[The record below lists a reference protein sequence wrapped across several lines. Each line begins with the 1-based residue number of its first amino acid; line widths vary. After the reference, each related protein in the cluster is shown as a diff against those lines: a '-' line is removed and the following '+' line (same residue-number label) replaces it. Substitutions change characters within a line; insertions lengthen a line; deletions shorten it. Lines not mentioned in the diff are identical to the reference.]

1 MINSIDLSNYEFAFS
16 DSQLDGLKRKNFIYG
31 KNGTGKSSLVDA
43 IKEQYSG
50 EYDIK
55 VFDGWSGIIKE
66 NDYLDAI
73 ALGEINVSKQ
83 TEIDKI
89 DKKTKEIDEKIL
101 EPQDEAE
108 NLFKRRKK
116 AESTYNAQ
124 ERKIESFY
132 TKSGTRISSLLSL
145 GRTYDKRNFKEDITL
160 ANTLSESEISKLNE
174 TIKAEKILQIKKWL
188 LTINFKTFNINGID
202 LKIIFNH

>member
-108 NLFKRRKK
+108 NLFK
-116 AESTYNAQ
+116 
-124 ERKIESFY
+124 
-132 TKSGTRISSLLSL
+132 
-145 GRTYDKRNFKEDITL
+145 
-160 ANTLSESEISKLNE
+160 
-174 TIKAEKILQIKKWL
+174 
-188 LTINFKTFNINGID
+188 
-202 LKIIFNH
+202 

>member
-116 AESTYNAQ
+116 KT
-124 ERKIESFY
+124 
-132 TKSGTRISSLLSL
+132 
-145 GRTYDKRNFKEDITL
+145 
-160 ANTLSESEISKLNE
+160 ISKWIR
-174 TIKAEKILQIKKWL
+174 IKSLM
-188 LTINFKTFNINGID
+188 
-202 LKIIFNH
+202 IFLIMMSLIF